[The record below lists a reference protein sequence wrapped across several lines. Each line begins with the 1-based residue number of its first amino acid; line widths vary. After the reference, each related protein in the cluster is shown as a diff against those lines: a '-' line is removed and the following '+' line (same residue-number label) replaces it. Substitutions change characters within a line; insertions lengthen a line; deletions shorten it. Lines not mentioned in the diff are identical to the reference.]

1 MIIVRDKQAALF
13 SLGIVA
19 FGVYVILEGMAMSMG
34 TLRRI
39 GPGFFPVV
47 LGIVLTCLGAAT
59 LFERAQPRRSL
70 PDEWRALICVLLA
83 ILSFGFLVRSTGMI
97 PAIAALVLLTSLG
110 QRQPSLF
117 AAIVTFVAL
126 SLIGYGVFVL
136 GLRIPVEPFSSTWI
150 GMRR

>member
-47 LGIVLTCLGAAT
+47 LGIVLT
-59 LFERAQPRRSL
+59 
-70 PDEWRALICVLLA
+70 
-83 ILSFGFLVRSTGMI
+83 
-97 PAIAALVLLTSLG
+97 
-110 QRQPSLF
+110 
-117 AAIVTFVAL
+117 
-126 SLIGYGVFVL
+126 
-136 GLRIPVEPFSSTWI
+136 
-150 GMRR
+150 